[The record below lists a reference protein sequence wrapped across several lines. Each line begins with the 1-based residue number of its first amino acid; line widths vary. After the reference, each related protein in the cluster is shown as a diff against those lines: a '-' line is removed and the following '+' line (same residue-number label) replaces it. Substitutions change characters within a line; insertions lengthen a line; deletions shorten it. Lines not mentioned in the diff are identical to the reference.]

1 MSSAEFHSVPDSCRL
16 LLDLLGIAIP
26 IIQAPIGSLAS
37 PELAA
42 EVSNSGGLGSL
53 ALTWANPE
61 HAAALV
67 AEVRRRSSRPFCVN
81 FVLAFEPS
89 ALNAAL
95 EAGVPVVS
103 FSWGLPGPLVKHV
116 KSFGARVGIQVGSI
130 EGAKRALDSG
140 CDFLI
145 GQGVEAGGH
154 VQSSTPLLNLL
165 PSLVS
170 LAKSIPVVAAGGIVD
185 GDDIAASL
193 KSGACGA
200 MLGTRF
206 VACTESLAHP
216 EYKAALVAADGEDTV
231 LTGCFDGGW
240 PYAQHRVLRNSTFK
254 AWEAQGCL
262 SPGRRPGEGEIV
274 SEQANSSIRR
284 YEDTPPSL
292 NMRGDILACC
302 LYAGSGVGKIRDIQ
316 PANTLTRNLWRDTL
330 GIWHG

>member
-1 MSSAEFHSVPDSCRL
+1 MSSAEFHSVPDSYRL
-16 LLDLLGIAIP
+16 LLDRLGITIP

-53 ALTWANPE
+53 ALTWTHPE
-61 HAAALV
+61 QSAALV

-81 FVLAFEPS
+81 FVLAFEPAS
-89 ALNAAL
+89 LNASM
-95 EAGVPVVS
+95 EAGAPVVS
-103 FSWGLPGPLVKHV
+103 FSWGLPGPLVKHA
-116 KSFGARVGIQVGSI
+116 KSFGALVGVQIGSE

-154 VQSSTPLLNLL
+154 VQSSTPLLDLL
-165 PSLVS
+165 PSLVN
-170 LAKSIPVVAAGGIVD
+170 LEKSIPVVAAGGIVD
-185 GDDIAASL
+185 GDDIALTL

-216 EYKAALVAADGEDTV
+216 AYKAALVAAEGKDTV

-240 PYAQHRVLRNSTFK
+240 RHAQHRVLRNSTFM

-262 SPGRRPGEGEIV
+262 PPGRRPGEGDVV
-274 SEQANSSIRR
+274 SRRMDHVIRR
-284 YEDTPPSL
+284 YEDTPPNLTTS
-292 NMRGDILACC
+292 GDVAACC
-302 LYAGSGVGKIRDIQ
+302 LYAGSGVGKIRDVQ
-316 PANTLTRNLWRDTL
+316 PAKALIRNLWRDTL
-330 GIWHG
+330 RV